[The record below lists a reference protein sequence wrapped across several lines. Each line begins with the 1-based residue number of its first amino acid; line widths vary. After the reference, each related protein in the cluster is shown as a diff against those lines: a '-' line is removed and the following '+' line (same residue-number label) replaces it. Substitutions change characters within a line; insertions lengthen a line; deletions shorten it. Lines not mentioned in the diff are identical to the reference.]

1 MTNSQNLCGH
11 ALRAPELGSAEIQR
25 MTAATA
31 EASLVAFARFATGVV
46 HEVNNPLGIALSS
59 AQLALRHLPSS
70 APPQHVRCL
79 ERVVESVREAS
90 NAIREMLQV
99 SGNFSLGSRAQVLD
113 VRDVLRFATT
123 AMQGVADE
131 RGCAVIW
138 DVAPESSRMVG
149 NPLAIEIAIAS
160 LVYRSLESGAT
171 KVELSSQVCG
181 KQLEVAIA
189 DDVTELGTYADEI
202 ADFDVIEQIVREH
215 DGELNFQSTNYGTR
229 STLRF
234 RVDLKEDRGHE
245 SH

>member
-11 ALRAPELGSAEIQR
+11 ALRAPELGSAELQR
-25 MTAATA
+25 TATVTA

-79 ERVVESVREAS
+79 ERVVESVRDAS

-99 SGNFSLGSRAQVLD
+99 SGNFNLGNRGQVFD

-131 RGCAVIW
+131 RGCTVIW

-160 LVYRSLESGAT
+160 QVYRAIESGAT

-181 KQLEVAIA
+181 QWLEVVIA
-189 DDVTELGTYADEI
+189 DDVFELEADTDDISE
-202 ADFDVIEQIVREH
+202 AGVIEQIVREH
-215 DGELNFQSTNYGTR
+215 EGQLDFQMTDGGSK
-229 STLRF
+229 SIIRF
-234 RVDLKEDRGHE
+234 RASLDEEKGA
-245 SH
+245 